1 MSNEIIEE
9 LHRVREQLWEECG
22 GNIDVLDQRA
32 HESAI
37 AHGFKYSDLKP
48 QVTKLVRPNIATA

>member
-22 GNIDVLDQRA
+22 GNIDLLDQ
-32 HESAI
+32 
-37 AHGFKYSDLKP
+37 
-48 QVTKLVRPNIATA
+48 